1 MLYEEKDCMNT
12 VTATHPCVTHGAAS
26 PGSAE
31 EECLFAFKRSPS
43 TEGKLWANDSTVKSP
58 SRLSD
63 ER

>member
-1 MLYEEKDCMNT
+1 MNT